1 MHHAPLLIRAAAYR
15 SADRHPPAQ
24 QVALLCARAIQHL
37 EEAKSAIASG
47 RIEAR
52 FHLVMRAHAIVG
64 GLQACLDFERGGEIA
79 PLLDRLYGYVLGRL
93 ALINLRNDAAI
104 CDELIGLI
112 GRMRDGWNELGT
124 AGLPRV
130 EAGSP
135 GAQATCM
142 SA

>member
-37 EEAKSAIASG
+37 EEARSAIAGG

-93 ALINLRNDAAI
+93 AQINLRNDATI

-124 AGLPRV
+124 AILPGV
-130 EAGSP
+130 EVGSP
-135 GAQATCM
+135 GTQATFM

>member
-15 SADRHPPAQ
+15 NADRHPPAQ

-37 EEAKSAIASG
+37 EEARSAIAGG

-93 ALINLRNDAAI
+93 AQINLRNDAAI

-112 GRMRDGWNELGT
+112 GRMRDAWSELDT
-124 AGLPRV
+124 AIPPGI

-135 GAQATCM
+135 GTRATFM